1 MHTNR
6 KATWLVAA
14 AVSSLLAGAARAQ
27 TVATAGDDASVA
39 EVLVTAQKREQKLQ
53 DVPISMS
60 VVTGQQMADFHAKD
74 LKDLALSVPNLFV
87 ERLNAA
93 DVIYIRGF
101 GSAPSNFAFDQSV
114 SMYQD
119 GVYAGRGKQF
129 EAPFFD
135 IERIE
140 VLRGPQGALFGKNT
154 PAGAISVVT
163 AGPTATFQGG
173 LDANYNFNLDG
184 VEASGFISGPITDK
198 LSARLAVKGLDLGGY
213 VPNRT
218 TGKDDPRRKQ
228 GLARLTLRYEAS
240 PDLDFTAKLEHSDV
254 HVLGANIVLA
264 STTVPG
270 QVTKDRFAD
279 GNPFGHA
286 EAENIYAN
294 AASLTANYRFGDY
307 TLTSVT
313 GYSTF
318 GANRSN
324 AYSRDVPAIYVNR
337 IIEHFKQFSQEVRL
351 LSPSDRRLEYLI
363 GAYYDWSDY
372 DLGYPKIYNLGG
384 GAVAGS
390 ITSDFTQRA
399 KTYSVFGQGTFHVT
413 DELRAIGSLRYSRT
427 EKTGHFETY
436 LIRGAPLGRITT
448 ADGDIGEDT
457 VDPSITLQYDVAPDI
472 MAYATYARGSKSGGF
487 VSNTV
492 GTVDSTF
499 IFNPERSTNYE
510 AGVKSSFFDNR
521 LVANVS
527 LYYLEFSDLQTSVY
541 DPSLNPPAF
550 VTKNAAKARS
560 KGVEAAV
567 TWKPARDLQINWSG
581 AYQEANYKDFPGAN
595 CLARQP
601 LSVCNPAAPAGAPN
615 SVANNNL
622 AGAPLTF
629 SSKWSGAAQIQHTAA
644 LGDDLELTTT
654 GAVNYRSRYYNSD
667 DQSPIYG
674 TQPGYAKVDL
684 RVQLSDV
691 DERWKLALVGKN
703 LTNKRTYSFAFA
715 WPASLTNFPTA
726 HKVLDETRTFAIEG
740 GFRF

>member
-1 MHTNR
+1 MLRFNKR
-6 KATWLVAA
+6 AVLFAA
-14 AVSSLLAGAARAQ
+14 AAFGSLLASQACAQ
-27 TVATAGDDASVA
+27 SADKDSASVA

-60 VVTGQQMADFHAKD
+60 VVSGQQMADFHAKD
-74 LKDLALSVPNLFV
+74 LKDLALAVPNLYV

-119 GVYAGRGKQF
+119 GIYAGRGKQF

-163 AGPTATFQGG
+163 AGPTPTFQGG
-173 LDANYNFNLDG
+173 VDANYNFNLNG
-184 VEASGFISGPITDK
+184 AEVSGFISGPITDK
-198 LSARLAVKGLDLGGY
+198 LSARLAVKGLDLNGY
-213 VPNRT
+213 VHNET

-240 PDLDFTAKLEHSDV
+240 PDLDLTAKFEHSDV

-270 QVTKDRFAD
+270 LVTKNRFAD
-279 GNPFGHA
+279 GNPFGNA
-286 EAENIYAN
+286 EAENIYSN
-294 AASLTANYRFGDY
+294 GASLTGNYRIGEY

-313 GYSTF
+313 GYSTY

-324 AYSRDVPAIYVNR
+324 SYSRDVPAIYVNR

-351 LSPSDRRLEYLI
+351 LSPADRRLEYII
-363 GAYYDWSDY
+363 GGYYDWSDY
-372 DLGYPKIYNLGG
+372 DLDYPKIYNLGG
-384 GAVAGS
+384 GVTAGS
-390 ITSDFTQRA
+390 ITSDFNQRA
-399 KTYSVFGQGTFHVT
+399 KTYSAFGQGTFHVT
-413 DELRAIGSLRYSRT
+413 DELRAIGSLRYTRT
-427 EKTGHFETY
+427 EKSGRFATR

-448 ADGDIGEDT
+448 ANGKIAEDT
-457 VDPSITLQYDVAPDI
+457 LDPSATLQYDVSPDI
-472 MAYATYARGSKSGGF
+472 MVYATYARGSKSGGF

-499 IFNPERSTNYE
+499 IFRPEKSTNYE
-510 AGVKSSFFDNR
+510 AGVKSSFFENR

-527 LYYLEFSDLQTSVY
+527 IYHLGFSDLQTSVY
-541 DPSLNPPAF
+541 DPTLNPPAF

-567 TWKPARDLQINWSG
+567 TWKPMQDLQVSWSG
-581 AYQEANYKDFPGAN
+581 AYQKANYKDFPGAN
-595 CLARQP
+595 CLSRQP
-601 LSVCNPAAPAGAPN
+601 LSVCNPAAPASAPN

-629 SSKWSGAAQIQHTAA
+629 SSKWSGAAQVQHTAA
-644 LGDDLELTTT
+644 LGENLQLVTT
-654 GAVNYRSRYYNSD
+654 GAVNYRSKYYNSD

-674 TQPGYAKVDL
+674 TQQGYAKVDL
-684 RVQLSDV
+684 RIQLSDT

-703 LTNKRTYSFAFA
+703 LTNKRTYSFAFN
-715 WPASLTNFPTA
+715 WPASLSNFPTA
-726 HKVLDETRTFAIEG
+726 HKVLDETRTFALEG
-740 GFRF
+740 GLRF